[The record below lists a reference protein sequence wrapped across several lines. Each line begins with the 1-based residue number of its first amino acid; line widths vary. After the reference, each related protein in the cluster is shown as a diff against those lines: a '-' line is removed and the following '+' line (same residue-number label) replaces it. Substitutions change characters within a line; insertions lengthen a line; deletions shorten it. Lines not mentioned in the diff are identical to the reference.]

1 MASEKRE
8 RQRANRAE
16 KRAEED
22 KTETRR
28 KRMDIVKRYALY
40 ALAFGAGIVALKLLT
55 G

>member
-8 RQRANRAE
+8 RQRANRAD

-22 KTETRR
+22 KAETRK

-40 ALAFGAGIVALKLLT
+40 ALVFGAAIVALKLFT

>member
-8 RQRANRAE
+8 RQRANRAG

-22 KTETRR
+22 KAETRK

-40 ALAFGAGIVALKLLT
+40 ALVFGGAIVALKLFT